1 MANANLTADIIVKD
15 GLKEF
20 KNNTP
25 FLQGVTR
32 QYDKSYSV
40 AGAEQGDE
48 VRIERPKQY
57 VMRSGKV
64 AQVQD
69 NKESSVIMATTRQR
83 GCDIRFSTAELK
95 QDIGV
100 FGAKYIKPAIQTI
113 TSGIEAEI
121 LSDVYQQTGQS
132 VGTPGTDPAT
142 QLVIGQAKAKLTKSA
157 CPMGERSMLLSADGS
172 TALVNGIG
180 TNRFEAKDQIRSQYL
195 TGDMGVFN
203 GFLFSESNQVARHT
217 TGTSDGAYVLTSDMT
232 EGTSSIVVVTGTGTL
247 TKGESITVAAM
258 NKVNPRTKVSTG
270 DLFQMTVAADYV
282 GGAGTVTI
290 KETIYASGPLKNV
303 DALGLAAA
311 VVAEF
316 GTTNSTSYDQN
327 LGYHKD
333 AFAFA
338 TCDLP
343 MYGNTDFEYRDN
355 MDGVSLRLEKVVD
368 GTNDDFLYRFDILY
382 GFVTVIPEWVVRLWG
397 K

>member
-1 MANANLTADIIVKD
+1 MGNENLTADIIVKD

-25 FLQGVTR
+25 FLQGLSR

-40 AGAEQGDE
+40 AGAEEGDQ
-48 VRIERPKQY
+48 VRIERPKQFT
-57 VMRSGKV
+57 MRSGKV

-69 NKESSVIMATTRQR
+69 NKESSVILATTRQR
-83 GCDIRFSTAELK
+83 GCDIRFSSAELK

-100 FGAKYIKPAIQTI
+100 FGPKYIRPAIQTI

-121 LSDVYQQTGQS
+121 LADVYAQTGQS

-157 CPMGERSMLLSADGS
+157 CPMGERSMLVSPDAS
-172 TALVNGIG
+172 TSLVNGLG
-180 TNRFEAKDQIRSQYL
+180 SNRFEAKDQIRNQFL

-203 GFLFSESNQVARHT
+203 GFQFSESNQVARHT
-217 TGTSDGAYVLTSDMT
+217 TGTSDGAYALSADIV
-232 EGTSSIVVVTGTGTL
+232 EGASSIVVDTGTGTL
-247 TKGESITVAAM
+247 KAGDSITVAKM
-258 NKVNPRTKVSTG
+258 DKVNPRTKKSTG
-270 DLFQMTVAADYV
+270 DLFQCSLAADYA
-282 GGAGTVTI
+282 GGAGTI
-290 KETIYASGPLKNV
+290 SINETIYASGPLQNV
-303 DALGLAAA
+303 DALGLNNAL
-311 VVAEF
+311 VNEF
-316 GTTNSTSYDQN
+316 ATANSTSYDQN
-327 LGYHKD
+327 IGYHRD
-333 AFAFA
+333 AFAFS

-343 MYGNTDFEYRDN
+343 LYGNTDFESRQV

-368 GTNDDFLYRFDILY
+368 GTNDDFLYRFDMLY
-382 GFVTVIPEWVVRLWG
+382 GFKIVIPEWVVRVWG

>member
-1 MANANLTADIIVKD
+1 MANSSLTADLIVKD

-25 FLQGVTR
+25 FLQGVSR
-32 QYDKSYSV
+32 QYDRSYSV
-40 AGAEQGDE
+40 AGAEEGDQ
-48 VRIERPKQY
+48 VRIERPKQFT
-57 VMRSGKV
+57 MRSGKV

-69 NKESSVIMATTRQR
+69 NKESSVILATTRQR

-100 FGAKYIKPAIQTI
+100 FGPKYIRPAIQTI

-121 LSDVYQQTGQS
+121 LADVYQQTGQS

-142 QLVIGQAKAKLTKSA
+142 QLVIGQAKAALTKSA
-157 CPMGERSMLLSADGS
+157 CPMGERTMLLSPDAS
-172 TALVNGIG
+172 TSLVNGLG
-180 TNRFEAKDQIRSQYL
+180 SNRFEAKDQIRNQYL

-203 GFLFSESNQVARHT
+203 GFNFVESNQVARHT
-217 TGTSDGAYVLTSDMT
+217 TGTSDGAYVLTAT
-232 EGTSSIVVVTGTGTL
+232 IVEGASAIVVGTGTGTL
-247 TKGESITVAAM
+247 KKGDSITVAAM

-270 DLFQMTVAADYV
+270 DLFQLSLAADYA
-282 GGAGTVTI
+282 GGAGTITVN
-290 KETIYASGPLKNV
+290 EAIYASGPLQNV
-303 DALGLAAA
+303 DALGLSGAA
-311 VVAEF
+311 VTEF
-316 GTTNSTSYDQN
+316 ATTNSTSYDQN
-327 LGYHKD
+327 IGFHRD

-338 TCDLP
+338 SCDLP
-343 MYGNTDFEYRDN
+343 MYGNTDFESRQV

-382 GFVTVIPEWVVRLWG
+382 GFITVIPEWVVRLWG

>member
-1 MANANLTADIIVKD
+1 MSNENLTADIIVKD

-25 FLQGVTR
+25 FLQGITR

-40 AGAEQGDE
+40 AGAEEGDQ

-57 VMRSGKV
+57 TMRSGKT
-64 AQVQD
+64 AAVQD
-69 NKESSVIMATTRQR
+69 NKETSVILQTTRQR
-83 GCDIRFSTAELK
+83 GVDLRFSTAELK

-100 FGAKYIKPAIQTI
+100 FGPKYIRPAIQTL

-121 LSDVYQQTGQS
+121 LADVYQQTGQS

-157 CPMGERSMLLSADGS
+157 CPMGERSMLLSADAS
-172 TALVNGIG
+172 TSLVAGLG
-180 TNRFEAKDQIRSQYL
+180 TNRFEAKDQIRKQYL

-217 TGTSDGAYVLTSDMT
+217 TGTSDGAYLLSTAML
-232 EGTSSIVVVTGTGTL
+232 EGASILVVDTGTGTL
-247 TKGESITVAAM
+247 KKGDSVTVAAM
-258 NKVNPRTKVSTG
+258 NKVNPRTKNSTG
-270 DLFQMTVAADYV
+270 DLFQCTVAADYA
-282 GGAGTVTI
+282 GGSGTITI
-290 KETIYASGPLKNV
+290 KEAIYASGPLKNV
-303 DALGLAAA
+303 DALGLNNAAIT
-311 VVAEF
+311 EF
-316 GTTNSTSYDQN
+316 ATANSVSYDQN

-338 TCDLP
+338 TLDLP
-343 MYGNTDFEYRDN
+343 MYGNTDFESRLN
-355 MDGVSLRLEKVVD
+355 MDGVSIRLEKVVD
-368 GTNDDFLYRFDILY
+368 GKNDDFLYRFDILY
-382 GFVTVIPEWVVRLWG
+382 GFVTVIPEWVVRMWG
-397 K
+397 N